1 MKIEIS
7 PDLLKQLRL
16 VKRKDKSLSAKIEKQ
31 LLLFQQDP
39 KYPSLRN
46 HKLAGGQRQAWSI
59 SINASIRM
67 LYVISENDIY
77 YFFDFGTHDQVYRR
91 T

>member
-7 PDLLKQLRL
+7 PYLSKQLRL
-16 VKRKDKSLSAKIEKQ
+16 IKRKDKKLSAKIEKQ

-39 KYPSLRN
+39 QYPSLRN

-59 SINASIRM
+59 SITGSIRM
-67 LYVISENDIY
+67 LYVVLEDDIY
-77 YFFDFGTHDQVYRR
+77 YFFDIGTHDQVYRR
-91 T
+91 S